1 MVVAVGFCCF
11 ASIPH
16 LTREMWVTH
25 VECRFRLSGRVA
37 MFEDFSERA
46 RRIIFLSRKMAGRR
60 GASAIGVDD
69 LIEALV
75 VEDQGDFLKLF
86 REDASGAVRP
96 MPQYRAFLSAE
107 TAAEIQQRLEPL
119 LPKANPSPDSV
130 EMPVSDALEELLA
143 AAIKLGEELRGEPA
157 MPSRIQVGHVEPLH
171 LLAAALSDETSATAE
186 VLKQAGISNEAVIAA
201 IKTGE
206 YS

>member
-1 MVVAVGFCCF
+1 
-11 ASIPH
+11 
-16 LTREMWVTH
+16 
-25 VECRFRLSGRVA
+25 

-46 RRIIFLSRKMAGRR
+46 RRIVFLSRKLAGRR
-60 GASAIGVDD
+60 GAPAIEAAD

-75 VEDQGDFLKLF
+75 VEDQGDFLRLF
-86 REDASGAVRP
+86 REDASGSVRP

-119 LPKANPSPDSV
+119 LPKANPFPDSV
-130 EMPVSDALEELLA
+130 DMPISEALKELLA
-143 AAIKLGEELRGEPA
+143 TAIKLGEGLRGEPA
-157 MPSRIQVGHVEPLH
+157 RPSRIQVEHPARPSRIQVGHVEPLH

-186 VLKQAGISNEAVIAA
+186 VLKHAGIAKETVIAA

>member
-1 MVVAVGFCCF
+1 
-11 ASIPH
+11 
-16 LTREMWVTH
+16 MWSPGLD
-25 VECRFRLSGRVA
+25 FRGGVS

-46 RRIIFLSRKMAGRR
+46 RRIVFLSRKMAGRR
-60 GASAIGVDD
+60 GAPAIEVAD

-75 VEDQGDFLKLF
+75 VEDQGDFLKVF
-86 REDASGAVRP
+86 QEDASRAVWS

-107 TAAEIQQRLEPL
+107 TAAEIQQGLEPL

-130 EMPVSDALEELLA
+130 DMPVAEALKDLFA

-157 MPSRIQVGHVEPLH
+157 RPSRIQVGHVEPLH
-171 LLAAALSDETSATAE
+171 LLAAALSDETSAIAE
-186 VLKQAGISNEAVIAA
+186 VLKQAAISKEAVIAA